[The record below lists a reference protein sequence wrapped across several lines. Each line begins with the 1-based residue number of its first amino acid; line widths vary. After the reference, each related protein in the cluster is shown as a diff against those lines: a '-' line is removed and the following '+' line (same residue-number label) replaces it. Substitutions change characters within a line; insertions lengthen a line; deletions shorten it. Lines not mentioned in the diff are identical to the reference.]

1 MAVLRDRPYG
11 NFNYLVDLG
20 TGNYDGPEAGF
31 SEVILP
37 EVWIDVIEYRNG
49 NDKEN
54 SVRKIPG
61 RDHYGNIILKRGA
74 MGSLDLY
81 SWWSDVRNGNTK
93 AYRTV
98 TIQLQNEDHSAVVL
112 TWKLLR
118 AWPVRYKFSELN
130 AKGNETLIESLEL
143 AFERLEME

>member
-1 MAVLRDRPYG
+1 MAILRDRPYG

-20 TGNYDGPEAGF
+20 NGYTDGPEAGF

-37 EVWIDVIEYRNG
+37 EAWIDIIEYRNG
-49 NDKEN
+49 NDREN
-54 SVRKIPG
+54 SIRKIPG

-81 SWWSDVRNGNTK
+81 SWWNDVRNGNIN

-98 TIQLQNEDHSAVVL
+98 TIRLQNEDHSAVVL

-130 AKGNETLIESLEL
+130 AKGHEALIESLEL